1 MGILVGK
8 GEWYMIKVVMELE
21 LVHPYK
27 ISIDVL
33 VEFCSLW
40 ETRILSGGTQK
51 RIALI
56 EMPAHHFK
64 VIFGTNPREK
74 KYAVPRG
81 AESFIE
87 ALKVKDIII
96 E

>member
-1 MGILVGK
+1 
-8 GEWYMIKVVMELE
+8 MIKVVMELE

-27 ISIDVL
+27 ISMDVL
-33 VEFCSLW
+33 VKFCSLW
-40 ETRILSGGTQK
+40 ESRIFSGGTQK
-51 RIALI
+51 RKATI

-74 KYAVPRG
+74 AYNVPRG
-81 AESFIE
+81 AEHFID

>member
-1 MGILVGK
+1 
-8 GEWYMIKVVMELE
+8 MIKVVMELE

-27 ISIDVL
+27 LSMDVL
-33 VEFCSLW
+33 VKFCSLW
-40 ETRILSGGTQK
+40 ESRIFSGGTSRRK
-51 RIALI
+51 AII
-56 EMPAHHFK
+56 SMPAKHFK

-74 KYAVPRG
+74 KYAVPAG
-81 AESFIE
+81 AESFIS